1 MSASRRYA
9 APTSTIAVPSYYII
23 SRGKVGAAA
32 FQAGDLKTSMIKG
45 RQYISFLTNN
55 YFPVVYTFLY
65 TKLLLY

>member
-9 APTSTIAVPSYYII
+9 APTSTIAVSSHNIM
-23 SRGKVGAAA
+23 SRVKVGAAA
-32 FQAGDLKTSMIKG
+32 FQAGDLKPSMIKG

-55 YFPVVYTFLY
+55 YFSVVYTFLY